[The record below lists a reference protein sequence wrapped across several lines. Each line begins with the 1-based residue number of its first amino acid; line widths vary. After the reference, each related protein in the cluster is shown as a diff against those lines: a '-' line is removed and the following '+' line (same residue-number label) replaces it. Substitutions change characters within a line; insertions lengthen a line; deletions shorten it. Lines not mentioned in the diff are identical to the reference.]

1 MTQTPIM
8 TNNFAKLEKALNYK
22 FNDISLLEEALS
34 HPSLKQIDNTK
45 SNYERFELLGD
56 SILGFLITEMI
67 FNRFDN
73 YAEGTIAKIK
83 AYVVSRD
90 TIVKIAD
97 TLNLAEH
104 IIMTNGEEHSGGRT
118 NRNSI
123 ENTMEALLA
132 AIYLDSN
139 IAKTREIVNILWA
152 DHIENIDFSAADPK
166 TYLQEW
172 LQQQTHQMP
181 IYEVIK
187 QDGPVHAP
195 TFTVHVRAGNNTQIG
210 TGKSIKDAEKD
221 AARKMLKKLNQ

>member
-1 MTQTPIM
+1 M
-8 TNNFAKLEKALNYK
+8 TNNFTQLEKALNYK
-22 FNDISLLEEALS
+22 FKNLALLEEALS

-45 SNYERFELLGD
+45 TNYERFELLGD
-56 SILGFLITEMI
+56 SILGFLVTEMI
-67 FNRFDN
+67 FNRFNN

-90 TIVKIAD
+90 TLVRVAN
-97 TLNLAEH
+97 TLNLAEY
-104 IIMTNGEEHSGGRT
+104 IIMTSGEEHSGGRS
-118 NRNSI
+118 NCNNI

-139 IAKTREIVNILWA
+139 IKKTREIVNILWS

-172 LQQQTHQMP
+172 LQHETQQMP
-181 IYEVIK
+181 TYEVIK
-187 QDGPVHAP
+187 QDGPMHAP
-195 TFTVHVRAGNNTQIG
+195 TFTVQVHAGETSQTG
-210 TGKSIKDAEKD
+210 TGHSIKDAEKN